1 MWSMVAQRL
10 TQITSPAATPDQLW
24 QRVEAAWSA
33 VPQEHIQRAP
43 VQRISSTLMRVLEAV
58 DRRAP
63 SNSKNWQWTTEDDI
77 SARRPTPA
85 SHGDESRFNLWGH
98 DGRIRV
104 RRYAGERYIPQCVI
118 ERHSGLTPKENAR
131 SHIVK
136 TVRDFCSAQHMQLLP
151 WSAYS
156 PDMLPIEHV
165 WGIVYKRLGDCSWR
179 IDGVIH

>member
-1 MWSMVAQRL
+1 
-10 TQITSPAATPDQLW
+10 
-24 QRVEAAWSA
+24 
-33 VPQEHIQRAP
+33 
-43 VQRISSTLMRVLEAV
+43 MRVLEAV

-85 SHGDESRFNLWGH
+85 SHGD
-98 DGRIRV
+98 
-104 RRYAGERYIPQCVI
+104 IPGPIFRQ
-118 ERHSGLTPKENAR
+118 ENAR

-165 WGIVYKRLGDCSWR
+165 WVWLVGVSLVIRVPQLQNIQNLFDCMPRR
-179 IDGVIH
+179 IAVLIAARGGCTKY